1 MLVAIEGDAG
11 VAGARHKLSSDRVC
25 DIQNSKGQTSQ
36 SEARRPLIMLDR
48 QRILKSF
55 VTTAILVLGIPV
67 LTAAQGRDYPY
78 SQRRDYPGGQDYSRY
93 DRGQL
98 RDAVS
103 RVSDRSRSFENS
115 IDRYLDRS
123 RMDGT
128 RREDRINDEVR
139 NFRDAASSLRNR
151 LGNARGLNNS
161 ADEARR
167 LLDLGSRID
176 TFMSRRN
183 LDNRAEITWSQIRD
197 DLRTIANAY
206 GFRAGEFLGQ
216 SRRW

>member
-1 MLVAIEGDAG
+1 
-11 VAGARHKLSSDRVC
+11 
-25 DIQNSKGQTSQ
+25 
-36 SEARRPLIMLDR
+36 MLDR

-55 VTTAILVLGIPV
+55 VTTAILALGIPM

-78 SQRRDYPGGQDYSRY
+78 TQRRDYPSGQYNFRY

-98 RDAVS
+98 RDAVR
-103 RVSDRSRSFENS
+103 RVSDRSRSFENT
-115 IDRYLDRS
+115 IDRNLDRS
-123 RMDGT
+123 RLDGT
-128 RREDRINDEVR
+128 RREDRINDEAR
-139 NFRDAASSLRNR
+139 NFRNAASSLRNQ
-151 LGNARGLNNS
+151 LGDARSLNNS

-176 TFMSRRN
+176 QFISRRH

-216 SRRW
+216 SRGWNRN

>member
-1 MLVAIEGDAG
+1 
-11 VAGARHKLSSDRVC
+11 
-25 DIQNSKGQTSQ
+25 
-36 SEARRPLIMLDR
+36 MLDR

-55 VTTAILVLGIPV
+55 VTTAILALGIPM

-78 SQRRDYPGGQDYSRY
+78 TPRRDYPGGQYNFRY
-93 DRGQL
+93 DWGQL
-98 RDAVS
+98 RDAVR
-103 RVSDRSRSFENS
+103 RVSDRSRSFENI
-115 IDRYLDRS
+115 IDRNLDRS
-123 RMDGT
+123 RLDGT

-139 NFRDAASSLRNR
+139 NFRNAASSLRNR
-151 LGNARGLNNS
+151 LGDARSLNNS

-167 LLDLGSRID
+167 LLDMGSHID
-176 TFMSRRN
+176 QFMSRRH

-216 SRRW
+216 SRGWGDRR